1 MSKDVR
7 SRALPRVHRL
17 QADVFYGWFVV
28 GGAFFVSLVSVG
40 VGFYGQTVF
49 LDGLIHEKGWSRESV
64 SAASTLYFLTAGVTG
79 MAVGRMIDRVGTRIP
94 LATGALTMA
103 AGLLWLGHIESPTE
117 LYAVYALLATAFS
130 MSAAIPLST
139 LVSRWFH
146 AQRSKAMS
154 LSQTGV
160 SVGGLILVP
169 LATGLIASQG
179 LRSATV
185 QLAFCVVLLTLPII
199 LFVLRETPEEFGLQP
214 DGRTEPSST
223 GPPQPPMAGTREVIL
238 SPSFVLL
245 ASAFAGIL
253 VCQTGTAV
261 HHLHLLR
268 EHLDTSVAALG
279 ATTLPIGSI
288 VGRLATGRFADRF
301 DKRRVAA
308 VLFLLQGVALA
319 ALSTADHVAGLLAF
333 SLVFGLTVGA
343 VFMMQSLLVADLWGL
358 SSFAT
363 ILGVLSFVA
372 SLGGGLGP
380 LLVGVLA
387 DRFGGYPVAF
397 RTLALLAA
405 VAALVVTLVP
415 RPQAQRDDS

>member
-1 MSKDVR
+1 MDENDR
-7 SRALPRVHRL
+7 TRALPRVHHLR
-17 QADVFYGWFVV
+17 ADVFYGWFVV
-28 GGAFFVSLVSVG
+28 AGAFFVSLVSVG

-49 LDGLIHEKGWSRESV
+49 LDGLIHEKGWTRESV
-64 SAASTLYFLTAGVTG
+64 SAASTLYFLTAGVAG

-103 AGLLWLGHIESPTE
+103 AGLLWLGRIESPAE

-185 QLAFCVVLLTLPII
+185 QLAFFVVLLTLPII
-199 LFVLRETPEEFGLQP
+199 LFVLRETPGEFGLCP
-214 DGRTEPSST
+214 DGRTEQSPT
-223 GPPQPPMAGTREVIL
+223 GPPPPPTIGTREVVL
-238 SPSFVLL
+238 SRSFVLL

-288 VGRLATGRFADRF
+288 IGRLATGRFADRF
-301 DKRRVAA
+301 DKRSVAA

-319 ALSTADHVAGLLAF
+319 ALSATDDVIGLLSF
-333 SLVFGLTVGA
+333 SLVFGLTVGS
-343 VFMMQSLLVADLWGL
+343 VFMMQSLLVAELWGL
-358 SSFAT
+358 ASFAT

-387 DRFGGYPVAF
+387 DRFGGYPAAF
-397 RTLALLAA
+397 RTLALLASL
-405 VAALVVTLVP
+405 AALVVAFVP
-415 RPQAQRDDS
+415 RPQLHRDAA